1 MEDVQNN
8 YKCDLEAGEN
18 TCQGQNERVQSVIS
32 PKRELERRFD
42 YEHFP
47 QKEILGVKELINF
60 VNKRG
65 WSM

>member
-32 PKRELERRFD
+32 PKREPERRLD
-42 YEHFP
+42 YEHFTE
-47 QKEILGVKELINF
+47 KILGVKELFNF
-60 VNKRG
+60 VNKGG
-65 WSM
+65 WSL